1 MTSPGG
7 AAGPARVI
15 DGVATARE
23 IYVQLK
29 ERVAA
34 LGRLDV
40 RPRLVAIEVGDH
52 PASRIYQRNKVRA
65 CGEAG
70 VESEVHHLEANCPQ
84 GTLLAALERLNRNT
98 RVHGILLQLPLPEAL
113 DAGRILQAIA
123 PEKDVDGLTWAS
135 LGALVAGRP
144 GFEPCTPRGVI
155 VLLERAGIVMDGRDA
170 VVVGRSAI
178 VGKPMA
184 LMLMARGATVTICH
198 SRTRD
203 LAAHTRRAD
212 ILVAATGRAGL
223 ITGDMVKP
231 GAAVIDV
238 GINRLPDGKLAG
250 DVDFA
255 AVRAV
260 AGCITPVPGGV
271 GPMTI
276 AMVIANTV
284 LAAERSIP
292 AGADGVSGRCSGRL
306 LSTRR
311 NSRS

>member
-1 MTSPGG
+1 M
-7 AAGPARVI
+7 
-15 DGVATARE
+15 
-23 IYVQLK
+23 
-29 ERVAA
+29 A
-34 LGRLDV
+34 LGQLDV
-40 RPRLVAIEVGDH
+40 RPRLVAIQVGDH
-52 PASRIYQRNKVRA
+52 PASRIYLRNKVRA
-65 CGEAG
+65 CNEVGID
-70 VESEVHHLEANCPQ
+70 SEVQHLEAGCSQ
-84 GTLLAALERLNRNT
+84 AALLAALESLNRNA

-113 DAGRILQAIA
+113 DAGRILQSITPA
-123 PEKDVDGLTWAS
+123 KDVDGLTWAS

-203 LAAHTRRAD
+203 LAEHTRRAD

-238 GINRLPDGKLAG
+238 GINRLPDGRLAG

-255 AVRAV
+255 AARAV

-271 GPMTI
+271 GPMTV

-284 LAAERSIP
+284 LAAERSL
-292 AGADGVSGRCSGRL
+292 GAR
-306 LSTRR
+306 TA
-311 NSRS
+311 

>member
-1 MTSPGG
+1 VGIDSEVQRLE
-7 AAGPARVI
+7 AGCT
-15 DGVATARE
+15 D
-23 IYVQLK
+23 
-29 ERVAA
+29 AA
-34 LGRLDV
+34 LLAN
-40 RPRLVAIEVGDH
+40 L
-52 PASRIYQRNKVRA
+52 
-65 CGEAG
+65 
-70 VESEVHHLEANCPQ
+70 ES
-84 GTLLAALERLNRNT
+84 LNRDS
-98 RVHGILLQLPLPEAL
+98 RVHGILVQLPLPGAL
-113 DAGRILQAIA
+113 DANRILQAIA

-135 LGALVAGRP
+135 LGALVAGSP
-144 GFEPCTPRGVI
+144 AFEPCTPRGVI

-203 LAAHTRRAD
+203 LAEHTRRAD

-223 ITGDMVKP
+223 ITGGMVKR

-271 GPMTI
+271 GPMTV

-284 LAAERSIP
+284 LAAERRIR
-292 AGADGVSGRCSGRL
+292 ARTA
-306 LSTRR
+306 
-311 NSRS
+311 

>member
-1 MTSPGG
+1 V
-7 AAGPARVI
+7 AAAR
-15 DGVATARE
+15 D
-23 IYVQLK
+23 IYAELK

-34 LGRLDV
+34 LARLEV
-40 RPRLVAIEVGDH
+40 RPRLVAIQVGDH
-52 PASRIYQRNKVRA
+52 PASRIYLRNKVRA
-65 CGEAG
+65 CNEVGID
-70 VESEVHHLEANCPQ
+70 SEVQHLEAGCSQ
-84 GTLLAALERLNRNT
+84 AALLAALESLNRNA
-98 RVHGILLQLPLPEAL
+98 RVHGILLQLPLPGAL
-113 DAGRILQAIA
+113 DAGRILQSITPA
-123 PEKDVDGLTWAS
+123 KDVDGLTWAS

-198 SRTRD
+198 SRTGD
-203 LAAHTRRAD
+203 LAEHTRRAD

-255 AVRAV
+255 AARAV

-271 GPMTI
+271 GPMTV

-284 LAAERSIP
+284 LAAERSL
-292 AGADGVSGRCSGRL
+292 GAR
-306 LSTRR
+306 TA
-311 NSRS
+311 

>member
-1 MTSPGG
+1 MTASGG

-23 IYVQLK
+23 IYARLK
-29 ERVAA
+29 ERVTA

-40 RPRLVAIEVGDH
+40 RPRLVAIQVGDH
-52 PASRIYQRNKVRA
+52 PASRIYLRNKVRA
-65 CGEAG
+65 CDEVG
-70 VESEVHHLEANCPQ
+70 VDSEVHHLEAGCSQ
-84 GTLLAALERLNRNT
+84 AALLAMLESLNRNA

-135 LGALVAGRP
+135 LGALVAGHP
-144 GFEPCTPRGVI
+144 VFEPCTPRGVI
-155 VLLERAGIVMDGRDA
+155 MLLERAGIDMDRRDA

-203 LAAHTRRAD
+203 LAEHTRRAD

-231 GAAVIDV
+231 GATVIDV

-292 AGADGVSGRCSGRL
+292 ARTA
-306 LSTRR
+306 
-311 NSRS
+311 